1 MAGSRTLG
9 IVLCSF
15 LPGPGQSIV
24 NATYFLISLL
34 SGDHMTRGAC
44 QWPAAIEAPSEL
56 FGLQITCKSI
66 RGCIPSLIPDRRQV
80 FILPGPIGS
89 IDLQTFMDIVL
100 HVMGHTDPLSS

>member
-9 IVLCSF
+9 IALCPF

-34 SGDHMTRGAC
+34 SSDHMTK
-44 QWPAAIEAPSEL
+44 APVNGQQLLEPHLRL

-66 RGCIPSLIPDRRQV
+66 RGCIPSLFPDRRQV

-89 IDLQTFMDIVL
+89 IDLQTFMVIVL